1 MKKIILSS
9 ILFLLINSSFAQES
23 KYLQKAETTIAQLF
37 DSLFLN
43 NGAKFTQTDSSK
55 VQLSRNISA
64 LFDEILN
71 EPQSF
76 SYSFKKIKHLGII
89 KSQDKRVK
97 IYSWN
102 IKLDNGI
109 YIYYGYIQKK
119 KGKKI
124 QVFKLHDNT
133 KELEKGALEDA
144 RFDHQNWLGMLYYN
158 IVDFKRNGKKYYLVL
173 GYRNKGYSLR
183 NKFIDVL
190 YFSKSKAKFGK
201 NIFKTDKKNFR
212 PQRIIFEYS
221 AKFSF
226 KMNYDPRYKMVVFD
240 HLTPLKSKLKGYY
253 SFYGPDGSY
262 DAYQYLKGKW
272 TLQSDVW
279 IEGSEKKEG
288 LKEPKSKNIYLK
300 KN

>member
-1 MKKIILSS
+1 MKKILLAS
-9 ILFLLINSSFAQES
+9 IFIFLIEFSFAQES
-23 KYLQKAETTIAQLF
+23 KPLQEFEIAIAQLF

-43 NGAKFTQTDSSK
+43 NGAKFTQTDSAK
-55 VQLSRNISA
+55 IQLSINISK

-71 EPQSF
+71 EASSF
-76 SYSFKKIKHLGII
+76 KYSFQKIKHLGII
-89 KSQDKRVK
+89 KSQDKHVK
-97 IYSWN
+97 IYTWN
-102 IKLDNGI
+102 IKLNNGN
-109 YIYYGYIQKK
+109 YKYYGYIQKK
-119 KGKKI
+119 KAKKI
-124 QVFKLHDNT
+124 QVFKLQDQT
-133 KELEKGALEDA
+133 TILEKEPLENIIFTDK
-144 RFDHQNWLGMLYYN
+144 NWLGMLYYN
-158 IVDFKRNGKKYYLVL
+158 IVDFKHNGKKYYLIL

-190 YFSKSKAKFGK
+190 SFSKSKVKFGK
-201 NIFKTDKKNFR
+201 KIFKTDKRKFH
-212 PQRIIFEYS
+212 PQRIIFKYS

-288 LKEPKSKNIYLK
+288 QKNPKSTIIYK
-300 KN
+300 KK

>member
-1 MKKIILSS
+1 MKKIFLSS
-9 ILFLLINSSFAQES
+9 IFIFLINISFAQE
-23 KYLQKAETTIAQLF
+23 KKALQEFETAIAQLF

-43 NGAKFTQTDSSK
+43 NGAKFIQSDSSK
-55 VQLSRNISA
+55 VHLSTDISH

-71 EPQSF
+71 NPKSF
-76 SYSFKKIKHLGII
+76 SYPFQKIKHLGII
-89 KSQDKRVK
+89 YSHDKKIK
-97 IYSWN
+97 IYTWN
-102 IKLDNGI
+102 IKLNNGV
-109 YIYYGYIQKK
+109 YKYYGYIQKK
-119 KGKKI
+119 KAKTI
-124 QVFKLHDNT
+124 QVFKLKDQT
-133 KELEKGALEDA
+133 KELEKGALENA
-144 RFDHQNWLGMLYYN
+144 VFNHQHWLGMLYYN
-158 IVDFKRNGKKYYLVL
+158 IVDFKHNGKKYYLLL

-190 YFSKSKAKFGK
+190 SFSKKEAKFGK
-201 NIFKTDKKNFR
+201 KIFKTDKKRFR

-272 TLQSDVW
+272 TLKSDVW

-288 LKEPKSKNIYLK
+288 LKNLKSKTIYQK
-300 KN
+300 R